1 MCESLS
7 LCMCVCVC
15 ESLCV
20 GVAHDDDDDDD
31 PIAYLCSAVDV
42 NGAAAADCELRCAA
56 LCWLPDFRVF
66 VFAFESALR
75 Q

>member
-1 MCESLS
+1 MR
-7 LCMCVCVC
+7 VC

-20 GVAHDDDDDDD
+20 GVAHDDDNDDDD

-42 NGAAAADCELRCAA
+42 NGAAGADCELRCAA

>member
-1 MCESLS
+1 MCEL
-7 LCMCVCVC
+7 
-15 ESLCV
+15 LCV
-20 GVAHDDDDDDD
+20 GVAHDDDDDD
-31 PIAYLCSAVDV
+31 PIAYLCSVDA
-42 NGAAAADCELRCAA
+42 AAAADCELRCAA

>member
-1 MCESLS
+1 MCARVCLA
-7 LCMCVCVC
+7 CMCVC

-20 GVAHDDDDDDD
+20 GVAHDGDVDDD
-31 PIAYLCSAVDV
+31 PIAYLCSVDA
-42 NGAAAADCELRCAA
+42 AAAADCELRCAA

>member
-1 MCESLS
+1 MCA
-7 LCMCVCVC
+7 C

-20 GVAHDDDDDDD
+20 GVAHDGDDDDDD
-31 PIAYLCSAVDV
+31 PIAYLCSVDA
-42 NGAAAADCELRCAA
+42 AAAADCELRCAA

>member
-1 MCESLS
+1 MCVCESLS
-7 LCMCVCVC
+7 RCMCVC
-15 ESLCV
+15 ELLCV
-20 GVAHDDDDDDD
+20 GVAHDADDDDD
-31 PIAYLCSAVDV
+31 PIAYLCSVDA
-42 NGAAAADCELRCAA
+42 AAAADCELRCAALA